1 MGIKKAM
8 NDAMGGA
15 PVAPAPSVETPSTQ
29 AVTAEIATP
38 AVEAPVDGQKPVAPT
53 TGDKKQKSAA
63 FEQFKNMGISA
74 REKYTDE
81 QKSIECS
88 KSDTIQFVIALGH
101 PGKPQKRVQGG
112 QALASFQVVGYMFKA
127 LEDVSVPVAKQIEGA
142 KSVMDCEIVGS
153 KEIKAGETF
162 QLTLFETGC
171 FISRIEYGGHFTGGG
186 DEVILHATVSQTHE
200 GRPLTVLKRPTSPI
214 KDKMELIA
222 EKVPGADG
230 KSVYKCKP
238 EYEEKFGYLFTKK
251 KATRTLSGKK
261 TEQESYK
268 ALAAAFRQYETA
280 KH

>member
-1 MGIKKAM
+1 MLGTCSAK
-8 NDAMGGA
+8 
-15 PVAPAPSVETPSTQ
+15 TPRQ
-29 AVTAEIATP
+29 AA
-38 AVEAPVDGQKPVAPT
+38 
-53 TGDKKQKSAA
+53 GDKKQKSAA

-74 REKYTDE
+74 REQYTDE
-81 QKSIECS
+81 QKAVECS

-112 QALASFQVVGYMFKA
+112 QAMASFQVVGYMFKA

-142 KSVMDCEIVGS
+142 KSVMDCEIVGT

-200 GRPLTVLKRPTSPI
+200 GRPLTVLKRPSSPI

-222 EKVPGADG
+222 EKVAGADG
-230 KSVYKCKP
+230 NFSLNVPAGSKLEITYIGMNPQTVKASFSIGDKRLQGRILI
-238 EYEEKFGYLFTKK
+238 EHEETVADIGV
-251 KATRTLSGKK
+251 
-261 TEQESYK
+261 
-268 ALAAAFRQYETA
+268 
-280 KH
+280 